1 VTARILCI
9 IPGPSKVL
17 DERPANVVWCFGCRK
32 HLRHSL
38 VLLGDEEPGWYDPT
52 PVLVCSGCGQD
63 RTRFPS

>member
-17 DERPANVVWCFGCRK
+17 DERPAGTKYCFGCRK
-32 HLRHSL
+32 HLPHTWQ
-38 VLLGDEEPGWYDPT
+38 LLGDEEPGWYDPT